1 MNKSTH
7 GFIRDRMSQLSSI
20 RNACQHTSPD
30 TSMGTRLIG
39 PDGSGQRT
47 DNSILQHSSAIE
59 SQFLEIENNLTSL
72 NELYNNRIAAL
83 SSFTDEVQIESNIEA
98 STTEITR
105 MLTRLKNRITA
116 KDNTQTTQEAQ
127 QISANMRKGYL
138 ARMRDISIRFRE
150 MQTNYLKRLNSIKS
164 KAENSSITDTI
175 DDGDNSIEFDDLN
188 INFTGAQNAMVMEND
203 LALQRR
209 NEEINRLLSQLE
221 EIKGLFIDL
230 SQLIQEQG
238 TILDRIDNNIN
249 VALDE
254 VKEGNKELD
263 KAEKHQKSK
272 AFYIYLIAMLILIII
287 LGTIIIIRKA
297 KRKSN
302 NNNNNNSNDD
312 NNNDDNGSTN
322 RTTSFLLY

>member
-1 MNKSTH
+1 MNRREH
-7 GFIRDRMSQLSSI
+7 GFIRDRMTQLTSI

-39 PDGSGQRT
+39 PDGTSQRT
-47 DNSILQHSSAIE
+47 DNTILQHSSAIE

-83 SSFTDEVQIESNIEA
+83 SSFADEVQIESNIEA

-105 MLTRLKNRITA
+105 ILTRLKNRIVA
-116 KDNTQTTQEAQ
+116 KDENQTSKEAA
-127 QISANMRKGYL
+127 QISSNMRKGYL

-150 MQTNYLKRLNSIKS
+150 MQTNYLKRLNAIKT
-164 KAENSSITDTI
+164 KAENSSITESI

-209 NEEINRLLSQLE
+209 NAEITRLLQQLE
-221 EIKGLFIDL
+221 EIKGLFMDL

-238 TILDRIDNNIN
+238 TILDRIDNNID

-254 VKEGNKELD
+254 VQQGNKELD
-263 KAEKHQKSK
+263 KAEQHQKSK
-272 AFYIYLIAMLILIII
+272 AFYVYLIAMLILIII
-287 LGTIIIIRKA
+287 LGTIIIARKA
-297 KRKSN
+297 KRKK
-302 NNNNNNSNDD
+302 NSGGNNDD
-312 NNNDDNGSTN
+312 NNNDGSTN
-322 RTTSFLLY
+322 TTSTFLI

>member
-1 MNKSTH
+1 MT
-7 GFIRDRMSQLSSI
+7 QLTSI

-39 PDGSGQRT
+39 PDGTSQRT
-47 DNSILQHSSAIE
+47 DNTILQHSSAIE

-83 SSFTDEVQIESNIEA
+83 SSFADEVQIESNIEA

-105 MLTRLKNRITA
+105 MLTRLKNRIVA
-116 KDNTQTTQEAQ
+116 KDENQTSKEAA
-127 QISANMRKGYL
+127 QISSNMRKGYL

-150 MQTNYLKRLNSIKS
+150 MQTNYLKRLNAIKT
-164 KAENSSITDTI
+164 KAENSSITESI

-209 NEEINRLLSQLE
+209 NAEITRLLQQLE
-221 EIKGLFIDL
+221 EIKGLFMDL

-238 TILDRIDNNIN
+238 TILDRIDNNID

-254 VKEGNKELD
+254 VQQGNKELD
-263 KAEKHQKSK
+263 KAEQHQKSK
-272 AFYIYLIAMLILIII
+272 AFYVYLIAMLILIII
-287 LGTIIIIRKA
+287 LGTIIIARKA
-297 KRKSN
+297 KRKK
-302 NNNNNNSNDD
+302 NSGDNNDD
-312 NNNDDNGSTN
+312 NNNDGSTN
-322 RTTSFLLY
+322 TTSTFLI